1 MPDIKNINVDD
12 VLYDIKDETAR
23 TQIGD
28 ISTLITT
35 AKEDLVS
42 AINEIA
48 AVTANVIA
56 LTQAEYEALVASGEE
71 DPETIYMIVGN
82 TA

>member
-12 VLYDIKDETAR
+12 VLYNLKDETAR
-23 TQIGD
+23 THIGD
-28 ISTLITT
+28 ISKLSTT
-35 AKEDLVS
+35 AKDDLVS

-48 AVTANVIA
+48 AVSANVIA
-56 LTQAEYEALVASGEE
+56 MTQLDYENLLMYGEP
-71 DPETIYMIVGN
+71 DPNTIYMIVGN

>member
-12 VLYDIKDETAR
+12 VLYDLKDEIAR

-28 ISTLITT
+28 ISALKTT
-35 AKEDLVS
+35 AKDDLVA

-48 AVTANVIA
+48 SVTANVIPVTQDEYLA
-56 LTQAEYEALVASGEE
+56 LLE
-71 DPETIYMIVGN
+71 DDMVDPDTIYMIVGESV
-82 TA
+82 

>member
-12 VLYDIKDETAR
+12 VVYNLKDETAR

-28 ISTLITT
+28 ISTLTTT
-35 AKEDLVS
+35 AKDDLVS

-48 AVTANVIA
+48 AVTANVVA
-56 LTQAEYEALVASGEE
+56 MTQAEYEALVASGGT

-82 TA
+82 TE